1 VLKKAQVDAARERME
16 EGRKFHQ
23 QAKKLENVY
32 EIATD
37 PVERKKQ
44 LEAESK
50 EMVAMWLSLYDE

>member
-1 VLKKAQVDAARERME
+1 ME

-32 EIATD
+32 EIAAD

-50 EMVAMWLSLYDE
+50 ELVARWLSLYDE